1 MSGIHPT
8 LRAAIR
14 STTIQP
20 APGIS
25 RRLGRS
31 VTLVSEVD
39 QITGS
44 FKLRAAY
51 NVAATVESDHLIA
64 ASSGNFG
71 QALAYA
77 CKVLG
82 KRATIVMPENSARV
96 KIDAVRS
103 HGATAEL
110 IDTTVISRA
119 DRVAQLAA
127 AYPGAHVASAYNDP
141 LVIAGNSTLGEEIA
155 GLDVVAVVVPVGGGG
170 LSAGVITGLCRV
182 GSTIAVFGAEPA
194 MADDA
199 ARSLAAGVLLRNE
212 HEPQTIADGA
222 RTVSLG
228 VHNWAVIQPGIAG
241 ILRVSEA
248 DIEMG
253 VRLLA
258 ADGVRV
264 EPTGALAVGA
274 LLRSTLPAG
283 PVACVLSG
291 GNVDEAVYRRI
302 LDSNTGS

>member
-1 MSGIHPT
+1 MSDIHPS
-8 LRAAIR
+8 LRGAIR
-14 STTIQP
+14 PTTIRP
-20 APGIS
+20 APHIS
-25 RRLGRS
+25 SRLGRS
-31 VTLVSEVD
+31 VTLVSEVG

-51 NVAATVESDHLIA
+51 NVAATVPAQHLIA

-71 QALAYA
+71 QSLAYA

-82 KRATIVMPENSARV
+82 KRATIVMPDNSAAV
-96 KIDAVRS
+96 KIAAVRS
-103 HGATAEL
+103 HGATADL

-119 DRVAQLAA
+119 DRVAQIAA
-127 AYPGAHVASAYNDP
+127 AHPDAHVASAYDDP

-155 GLDVVAVVVPVGGGG
+155 ELPVSAVIIPVGGGG
-170 LSAGVITGLCRV
+170 LSSGVIAGLCRC
-182 GSTIAVFGAEPA
+182 GSMLRVYGAEPA

-199 ARSLAAGVLLRNE
+199 VRSLAAGQLLRND

-228 VHNWAVIQPGIAG
+228 VHNWAVIESGIAG
-241 ILRVSEA
+241 IFPVSEA
-248 DIEMG
+248 HIEEGM
-253 VRLLA
+253 RLLA

-274 LLRSTLPAG
+274 LLSASIPNG

-291 GNVDEAVYRRI
+291 GNVDEALYRRI
-302 LDSNTGS
+302 IGVNGGH